1 MDDIGTV
8 VSLSG
13 ASAVVKINKSKKC
26 NACKACTF
34 LPGQDAVNVLAENT
48 KGAAVGDTVRVKA
61 EKPLAVKASLLCYL
75 MPLAFALVGMAIGV
89 FFGELITICAFF
101 GGLFLGYVVLRVFER
116 AVAKKREYRPAVA
129 EILKKAE
136 EAQN

>member
-13 ASAVVKINKSKKC
+13 TSAVVKINKSKKC

-129 EILKKAE
+129 EILKKGE

>member
-1 MDDIGTV
+1 
-8 VSLSG
+8 
-13 ASAVVKINKSKKC
+13 
-26 NACKACTF
+26 
-34 LPGQDAVNVLAENT
+34 
-48 KGAAVGDTVRVKA
+48 
-61 EKPLAVKASLLCYL
+61 

-129 EILKKAE
+129 EILKKGE

>member
-13 ASAVVKINKSKKC
+13 NSAVVKINKSKKC

-34 LPGQDAVNVLAENT
+34 LPGQDAVNVLAENK
-48 KGAAVGDTVRVKA
+48 KGAAVGDTVRVTA
-61 EKPLAVKASLLCYL
+61 QKPLALKASLLCYL

-89 FFGELITICAFF
+89 CFGELATICAFF
-101 GGLFLGYVVLRVFER
+101 GGLFLGYGVLRLFER
-116 AVAKKREYRPAVA
+116 AIAKKREYRPAVA